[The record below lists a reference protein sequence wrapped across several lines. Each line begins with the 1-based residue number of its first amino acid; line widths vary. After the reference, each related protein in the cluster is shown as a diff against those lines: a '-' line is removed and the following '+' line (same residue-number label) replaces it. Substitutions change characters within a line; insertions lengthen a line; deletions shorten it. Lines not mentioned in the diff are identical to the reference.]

1 MGKSTLFNALTAS
14 KNAEAANFPFCTIDP
29 NIGIVD
35 VVDERLDKLTELSKS
50 KKKIY
55 TNITFVDIAGLV
67 KGASKGEGLGNKF
80 LSHIREVD
88 AIIHLV
94 RCFDSEKI
102 THVNSKIN
110 PVEDLET
117 IKTEIILSDI
127 DIIQKKLEKGKK
139 KLLEEKQIKILEE
152 KLNQLNEGKEIFIN
166 GSDEKKF
173 LSSLGLLSIKPK
185 IIVCN
190 VDEESLANGN
200 AFTKEVQNKYSN
212 EKVVTICADI
222 EDQIMGLDNSERETF
237 MKEIGLNKTGL
248 NQLIKEGYEL
258 LNLDTFF
265 TSGPEESRAWT
276 VEKNTP
282 APKAASVIHTDFEKK
297 FLTTLGLLSIKPKII
312 VCNVDEE
319 SLATGNAFTEDVKRK
334 YTAEKIV
341 TICADIEDQIMG
353 LDNNERETFMKEI
366 GLNKTGLNQLIKEGY
381 DLLNLDT
388 FFTSGPEE
396 SRAWTI
402 EKNTLA
408 PQAASVIHTD
418 FEKNFIRAEA
428 VTCEDFIKFGSAEKC
443 KENGKLRIEGKDYI
457 VKDGDVLYFRVNP

>member
-1 MGKSTLFNALTAS
+1 MGFKCGIVGLPNVGKSTLFNALTAS

-35 VVDERLDKLTELSKS
+35 VIDERLNSLTKLSNS

-94 RCFDSEKI
+94 RCFESDKI
-102 THVNSKIN
+102 THVNAEIN
-110 PVEDLET
+110 PLNDLET

-139 KLLEEKQIKILEE
+139 KLLSEKEIKILE
-152 KLNQLNEGKEIFIN
+152 KKIALLNQGEDELNA
-166 GSDEKKF
+166 SDEENNF
-173 LSSLGLLSIKPK
+173 LSSIGLLSIKPK

-190 VDEESLANGN
+190 VDEESLAVGN
-200 AFTKEVQNKYSN
+200 K
-212 EKVVTICADI
+212 
-222 EDQIMGLDNSERETF
+222 
-237 MKEIGLNKTGL
+237 
-248 NQLIKEGYEL
+248 
-258 LNLDTFF
+258 
-265 TSGPEESRAWT
+265 
-276 VEKNTP
+276 
-282 APKAASVIHTDFEKK
+282 
-297 FLTTLGLLSIKPKII
+297 
-312 VCNVDEE
+312 
-319 SLATGNAFTEDVKRK
+319 FTESVKSK
-334 YTAEKIV
+334 FSNEKIV

-353 LDNNERETFMKEI
+353 LDKSERETFMKEI
-366 GLNKTGLNQLIKEGY
+366 GLDKTGLNQLIREGY

-396 SRAWTI
+396 SRAWTVK
-402 EKNTLA
+402 KNTLA
-408 PQAASVIHTD
+408 PKAASVIHTD

-428 VTCEDFIKFGSAEKC
+428 VTCEDFIKYGSSEKC
-443 KENGKLRIEGKDYI
+443 KENGKLRIEGKDYV

>member
-1 MGKSTLFNALTAS
+1 MGFKCGIVGLPNVGKSTLFNALTAS

-35 VVDERLDKLTELSKS
+35 VVDERLDQLAKLSSS

-102 THVNSKIN
+102 THVNSKIS
-110 PVEDLET
+110 PSSDLET
-117 IKTEIILSDI
+117 IKTEIVLSDL
-127 DIIQKKLEKGKK
+127 DIVQKKLEKGKK
-139 KLLEEKQIKILEE
+139 KLLEDKEIKILEE
-152 KLNQLNEGKEIFIN
+152 KLNQLDKNQEVKINNEEEN
-166 GSDEKKF
+166 RF
-173 LSSLGLLSIKPK
+173 LSSIGLLSIKPK

-190 VDEESLANGN
+190 VDEENLSKGN
-200 AFTKEVQNKYSN
+200 QYTEEVQNKYPN
-212 EKVVTICADI
+212 EKIIKICADI
-222 EDQIMGLDNSERETF
+222 EDQLSGLDKNEKEAF
-237 MKEIGLNKTGL
+237 M
-248 NQLIKEGYEL
+248 Q
-258 LNLDTFF
+258 D
-265 TSGPEESRAWT
+265 
-276 VEKNTP
+276 
-282 APKAASVIHTDFEKK
+282 
-297 FLTTLGLLSIKPKII
+297 
-312 VCNVDEE
+312 
-319 SLATGNAFTEDVKRK
+319 
-334 YTAEKIV
+334 
-341 TICADIEDQIMG
+341 
-353 LDNNERETFMKEI
+353 I

-381 DLLNLDT
+381 DLLKLDT

-396 SRAWTI
+396 SRAWTVR
-402 EKNTLA
+402 KNTIA
-408 PQAASVIHTD
+408 PKAASVIHTD

-428 VTCEDFIKFGSAEKC
+428 VSCEDFIKYGSAEKC

>member
-1 MGKSTLFNALTAS
+1 MGFKCGIVGLPNVGKSTLFNALTAS

-35 VVDERLDKLTELSKS
+35 VIDERLDQLSKLSQS

-94 RCFDSEKI
+94 RCFESDKI
-102 THVNSKIN
+102 THVNSEIN
-110 PVEDLET
+110 PSNDLET

-127 DIIQKKLEKGKK
+127 DVIQRKLEKGKK
-139 KLLEEKQIKILEE
+139 KLLNKKEIEILEKKLE
-152 KLNQLNEGKEIFIN
+152 QLNQNKDSTIDNE
-166 GSDEKKF
+166 DENKF
-173 LSSLGLLSIKPK
+173 LSTVGLLSIKPK

-190 VDEESLANGN
+190 VDEGSLAKGN
-200 AFTKEVQNKYSN
+200 KFTENVKSKYLN
-212 EKVVTICADI
+212 EKIVNICADI
-222 EDQIMGLDNSERETF
+222 EDQIMGLDKDEKETF

-248 NQLIKEGYEL
+248 NQLIREGYDL
-258 LNLDTFF
+258 LKLDTFF

-276 VEKNTP
+276 VK
-282 APKAASVIHTDFEKK
+282 
-297 FLTTLGLLSIKPKII
+297 
-312 VCNVDEE
+312 
-319 SLATGNAFTEDVKRK
+319 
-334 YTAEKIV
+334 
-341 TICADIEDQIMG
+341 
-353 LDNNERETFMKEI
+353 
-366 GLNKTGLNQLIKEGY
+366 
-381 DLLNLDT
+381 
-388 FFTSGPEE
+388 
-396 SRAWTI
+396 
-402 EKNTLA
+402 KNTLA
-408 PQAASVIHTD
+408 PKAASVIHTD

>member
-1 MGKSTLFNALTAS
+1 MGFKCGIVGLPNVGKSTLFNALTAS

-35 VVDERLDKLTELSKS
+35 VIDERLDQLAKLSSS

-102 THVNSKIN
+102 THVNSKIS
-110 PVEDLET
+110 PSSDLET
-117 IKTEIILSDI
+117 IKTEIVLSDL

-139 KLLEEKQIKILEE
+139 KLLEDKEIKILEE
-152 KLNQLNEGKEIFIN
+152 KLNQLDKNQEVKINNEEEN
-166 GSDEKKF
+166 KF
-173 LSSLGLLSIKPK
+173 LSSIGLLSIKPK

-190 VDEESLANGN
+190 VDEENLSKGN
-200 AFTKEVQNKYSN
+200 QYTEEVKNKYPN
-212 EKVVTICADI
+212 EKIINICADI
-222 EDQIMGLDNSERETF
+222 EDQLSSLDKNEKEAF
-237 MKEIGLNKTGL
+237 M
-248 NQLIKEGYEL
+248 Q
-258 LNLDTFF
+258 D
-265 TSGPEESRAWT
+265 
-276 VEKNTP
+276 
-282 APKAASVIHTDFEKK
+282 
-297 FLTTLGLLSIKPKII
+297 
-312 VCNVDEE
+312 
-319 SLATGNAFTEDVKRK
+319 
-334 YTAEKIV
+334 
-341 TICADIEDQIMG
+341 
-353 LDNNERETFMKEI
+353 I

-381 DLLNLDT
+381 DLLKLDT

-396 SRAWTI
+396 SRAWTVR
-402 EKNTLA
+402 KNTIA
-408 PQAASVIHTD
+408 PKAASVIHTD

-428 VTCEDFIKFGSAEKC
+428 VSCEEFIKYGSAEKC

>member
-1 MGKSTLFNALTAS
+1 MGFKCGIVGLPNVGKSTLFNALTAS

-35 VVDERLDKLTELSKS
+35 VVDDRLDKLTKLSNS

-94 RCFDSEKI
+94 RCFESDKI

-110 PVEDLET
+110 PIEDLET
-117 IKTEIILSDI
+117 IRTEIILSDI

-139 KLLEEKQIKILEE
+139 KVLQEKEIKILEE
-152 KLNQLNEGKEIFIN
+152 KLNQLNDGKEAIIKEQ
-166 GSDEKKF
+166 SERKF
-173 LSSLGLLSIKPK
+173 LDTLGLLSTKPK

-190 VDEESLANGN
+190 VDEESLVKGN
-200 AFTKEVQNKYSN
+200 NFTESVKKKYSN
-212 EKVVTICADI
+212 EK
-222 EDQIMGLDNSERETF
+222 
-237 MKEIGLNKTGL
+237 
-248 NQLIKEGYEL
+248 
-258 LNLDTFF
+258 
-265 TSGPEESRAWT
+265 
-276 VEKNTP
+276 
-282 APKAASVIHTDFEKK
+282 
-297 FLTTLGLLSIKPKII
+297 II
-312 VCNVDEE
+312 N
-319 SLATGNAFTEDVKRK
+319 
-334 YTAEKIV
+334 
-341 TICADIEDQIMG
+341 ICADIEDQIMG

-396 SRAWTI
+396 SRAWTV

-408 PQAASVIHTD
+408 PKAASVIHTD

>member
-1 MGKSTLFNALTAS
+1 MGFKCGIVGLPNVGKSTLFNALTAS

-94 RCFDSEKI
+94 RCFESEKI

-152 KLNQLNEGKEIFIN
+152 KLNQLNEGKEISVKDN
-166 GSDEKKF
+166 EEKKF
-173 LSSLGLLSIKPK
+173 LSTLGLLSIKPK

-190 VDEESLANGN
+190 VDEGSLANGN
-200 AFTKEVQNKYSN
+200 AYTKEVKNKYPN

-222 EDQIMGLDNSERETF
+222 EDQIMGLDNNERETF

-282 APKAASVIHTDFEKK
+282 APKAASVIHTDFEK
-297 FLTTLGLLSIKPKII
+297 
-312 VCNVDEE
+312 
-319 SLATGNAFTEDVKRK
+319 
-334 YTAEKIV
+334 
-341 TICADIEDQIMG
+341 
-353 LDNNERETFMKEI
+353 
-366 GLNKTGLNQLIKEGY
+366 
-381 DLLNLDT
+381 
-388 FFTSGPEE
+388 
-396 SRAWTI
+396 
-402 EKNTLA
+402 
-408 PQAASVIHTD
+408 
-418 FEKNFIRAEA
+418 NFIRAET
-428 VTCEDFIKFGSAEKC
+428 VTCEDFIKYGSAEKC